1 MKSIQFSTGVREYA
15 INGDETNVIR
25 INIADMNLPARM
37 KAVGRK
43 LDELSAEFGDQPV
56 TPETAAEVD
65 ARIRAIMNEA
75 FGTDICTPAFGSTNC
90 MTPVDAEGT
99 LLWQAFFRAFMA
111 QIKEDIAA
119 MRPQQPA
126 VPAVSPKVQ
135 HVSPEAKLCSL
146 SQTNLQQYVSS
157 APAPAVQPVVGM
169 SNANSL
175 DISALTAEQKHRLIT
190 ALLA

>member
-15 INGDETNVIR
+15 INGDESNVIR

-43 LDELSAEFGDQPV
+43 LDDLAAEFGEQPV
-56 TPETAAEVD
+56 TPETAAEFD

-99 LLWQAFFRAFMA
+99 TLWQAFFRAFVA
-111 QIKEDIAA
+111 QIKEDLAA
-119 MRPQQPA
+119 MKTQQPA

-135 HVSPEAKLCSL
+135 
-146 SQTNLQQYVSS
+146 QYVSN
-157 APAPAVQPVVGM
+157 APVVGM
-169 SNANSL
+169 NNPDSL
-175 DISALTAEQKHRLIT
+175 DISALTPEQKHRLIA
-190 ALLA
+190 ALLG

>member
-15 INGDETNVIR
+15 INGDESNVIR

-43 LDELSAEFGDQPV
+43 LDELSAEFDELLV
-56 TPETAAEVD
+56 TPETAAEID
-65 ARIRAIMNEA
+65 ARIRALMNEA

-99 LLWQAFFRAFMA
+99 TLWQAFFRAFMA
-111 QIKEDIAA
+111 QIREDIAA

-126 VPAVSPKVQ
+126 VPTVST
-135 HVSPEAKLCSL
+135 
-146 SQTNLQQYVSS
+146 TNVQQYVRS
-157 APAPAVQPVVGM
+157 APAPVAEM
-169 SNANSL
+169 HDATSL
-175 DISALTAEQKHRLIT
+175 DLSALTPEQKHRLIT
-190 ALLA
+190 ALLR